1 MRIVT
6 LNTWKNEGEY
16 ERRLD
21 LMAVGLGDLRAD
33 VVCLQECF
41 VGGGSDTAARL
52 AAALGMRAY
61 PAPARRKLRAWRQEG
76 YEHIRSG
83 RPHAGTCNRI

>member
-41 VGGGSDTAARL
+41 VGGGSDTDARL
-52 AAALGMRAY
+52 PGTS
-61 PAPARRKLRAWRQEG
+61 PAETQSAWRQEG